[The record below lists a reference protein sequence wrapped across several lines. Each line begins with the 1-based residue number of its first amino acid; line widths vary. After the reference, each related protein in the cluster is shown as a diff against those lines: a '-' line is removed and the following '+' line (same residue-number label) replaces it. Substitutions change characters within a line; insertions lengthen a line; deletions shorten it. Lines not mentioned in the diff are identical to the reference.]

1 MLPTELTLIGR
12 FYGKEKPMNSYR
24 ESSRWRPSS
33 LLLRTVIGLLALVL
47 VFGGQNVWAQQGGP
61 KTVSATATLSILV
74 GSAQFVSAGGGQAQP
89 ATDGMSLA
97 VGDRILTASKSE
109 ALITFLDGSTLT
121 VMPESDVA
129 VKKVV
134 MGSAKGSGSNISIQ
148 INVGKVWARVVKFLD
163 PNAGMSLESNTAT
176 ATVHDGLIGGQQ
188 DPDGTFSCW
197 TRAGGMA
204 VKDGQGRTL
213 VVLLP
218 GEKTVVK
225 ANQPPAPQAFFVQ
238 QSAIRITASPN
249 LLPLVLMAD
258 KVRVAGF
265 VSPGVEVNQVFGS
278 FTAADSQGGHVVE
291 VPAGVPGP
299 YMLVLEGVQ
308 DGPFTVNLGGLF
320 KGGKVYQ
327 QDLSGTIKKGE
338 RLTTQI
344 AQQFDAATAGDPKTA
359 KVQGGK
365 AEPLKP
371 LEGPLPGNILLSP
384 QELQAAGGP

>member
-1 MLPTELTLIGR
+1 
-12 FYGKEKPMNSYR
+12 
-24 ESSRWRPSS
+24 
-33 LLLRTVIGLLALVL
+33 VISLLALVL
-47 VFGGQNVWAQQGGP
+47 VFSSQNVWAQQGGP

-97 VGDRILTASKSE
+97 VGDRVLTASKSE

-134 MGSAKGSGSNISIQ
+134 LGTAKGSGSNISVQ
-148 INVGKVWARVVKFLD
+148 ITVGKVWARVVKFLD

-197 TRAGGMA
+197 TRVGGMA

-225 ANQPPAPQAFFVQ
+225 ANQSPAPQAFFVQ
-238 QSAIRITASPN
+238 QSAIKITAPSN
-249 LLPLVLMAD
+249 LFPLVLMPD

-265 VSPGVEVNQVFGS
+265 VAPGVEVNQVFGS
-278 FTAADSQGGHVVE
+278 FTGAGADGARIVE

-299 YMLVLEGVQ
+299 FTLVLEGVQ
-308 DGPFTVNLGGLF
+308 DGPFTVNLTGLF
-320 KGGKVYQ
+320 KGAPVYQ
-327 QDLSGTIKKGE
+327 QGLSGTIKQGE
-338 RLTTQI
+338 RLTAQITQ
-344 AQQFDAATAGDPKTA
+344 QLDPATVGEPKTA
-359 KVQGGK
+359 KVQSGK
-365 AEPLKP
+365 IEPLKP
-371 LEGPLPGNILLSP
+371 LEGPLPGHILLSP
-384 QELQAAGGP
+384 GELEAVGGS

>member
-1 MLPTELTLIGR
+1 MNTPRSSCRYALSGR
-12 FYGKEKPMNSYR
+12 PFP
-24 ESSRWRPSS
+24 S
-33 LLLRTVIGLLALVL
+33 LLSLLVL
-47 VFGGQNVWAQQGGP
+47 VLVLGGQNVWAQQSGP
-61 KTVSATATLSILV
+61 RTATATLSILV

-97 VGDRILTASKSE
+97 VGDRVLTASKSE

-134 MGSAKGSGSNISIQ
+134 LGNAKGSGSNISIQ

-197 TRAGGMA
+197 TKAGGMA

-238 QSAIRITASPN
+238 QSAMKITASSN
-249 LLPLVLMAD
+249 LLPLVRRWMENN
-258 KVRVAGF
+258 R
-265 VSPGVEVNQVFGS
+265 S
-278 FTAADSQGGHVVE
+278 
-291 VPAGVPGP
+291 
-299 YMLVLEGVQ
+299 
-308 DGPFTVNLGGLF
+308 
-320 KGGKVYQ
+320 
-327 QDLSGTIKKGE
+327 
-338 RLTTQI
+338 
-344 AQQFDAATAGDPKTA
+344 
-359 KVQGGK
+359 
-365 AEPLKP
+365 
-371 LEGPLPGNILLSP
+371 
-384 QELQAAGGP
+384 